1 MSPAF
6 RQFLRQCWYRAWAL
20 VAVALI
26 LLALAFSALRL
37 LLPAVPGYKTELEKI
52 AGGYL
57 DAPVSIERIETD
69 WKQFRPRLH
78 LVDVRIQKKDEAAAE
93 PFLKVDEI
101 VLGLNLLA
109 SAMHWRVEVDDITV
123 VGTHL
128 SVSRDD
134 RGRVSVN
141 GLPVYTPGDRASPQ
155 PATGVPPALH
165 NRTIRLADSSIDY
178 KDAIWDVDY
187 HLDAVNLSG
196 HFTPH
201 SNNIFLSVNLPPSL
215 GESLEVGLAFSG
227 DPRDVDSLQGRA
239 FVRGVAIDLPAW
251 ARKFDKQ
258 HIVAGGLMNV
268 DAWLRFGR
276 GWRLTGKLDL
286 ETPRL
291 NLAGFTSG
299 AETGE
304 WSLGAVTTDFQA
316 AKDGD
321 RVKLDLQNLR
331 LTNDD
336 EVSWPESGLSLETRL
351 ADGANFK
358 RGRLALD
365 FVRLRELLPLL
376 RISPTLGKRVAGLG
390 VDGLEG
396 DFYDLY
402 LDWDLLGAQ
411 PAWNLRTAFSGVG
424 VRGHDRVPS
433 VSGLKG
439 KLDVS
444 EAVTTVQLDTAAVD
458 FDYPK
463 LFRQPLQITG
473 LHGDVRVE
481 RSAGRVTVS
490 SRDLKLQTPHIQ
502 GRTWFDLVLGGDQPP
517 SIDAYAVYENGD
529 IGATSR
535 YLPVGIMHDKTVEWF
550 DQAFIAGRLVQ
561 GDLEWRG
568 PLKGFPYRH
577 GEGLF
582 RIDLDGR
589 DTVMSYARDW
599 PMASGI
605 DGHFHMYGPSLSV
618 AVHDARVFD
627 SIVSNVDFHI
637 ADIKDTVIDLEGQ
650 HYGPMAD
657 MVRYL
662 RESPLHEKFA
672 VIADQLAVTGTQA
685 SNMRLHIPIR
695 KKPGR
700 EPGYAF
706 STAVYGSIFDFQ
718 DWGLQLGEV
727 NGRFD
732 YSDAATSSAPMQ
744 TLLNR
749 QLVTVQLGSENSGD
763 VTRMTVGV
771 RGLADPNRLLQKVFP
786 AGLPYVNGVTDFD
799 AEVRL
804 ALRNDSGRD
813 IPPVLHVES
822 ALQGVELS
830 YPAPFRKPAAE
841 AERFELDARFQPNHE
856 VVADLAYGG
865 WLRGRFALA
874 SNGGDKL
881 SITRANLQANAA
893 VRPRLPAADITLQ
906 GHVPVLNIDD
916 WRNLDHAGSD
926 GAGPG
931 LMDKLSR
938 ADLHVGRFTYLNRTL
953 DNAGIRLN
961 QEEHNWKLDIQSA
974 LLRGDIL
981 IPKDGFERRGLAI
994 NLDYL
999 DVDRL
1004 NAGTRGGGK
1013 PPLPTT
1019 VPPFQLSAAKIV
1031 LNDWQLK
1038 NVKMLAAPMDGG
1050 IKAHSIRIEDPS
1062 IGMQGEG
1069 EWTVDENSRHH
1080 TELSVRF
1087 DSNNVGRGLENFG
1100 YSKVIK
1106 DGQGTAEFD
1115 VHWDASPADFSLE
1128 LLEGS
1133 ANLQLKDGQILD
1145 IDPKGGRLLGLLSA
1159 QTIPRRLA
1167 LDFKDVFAKG
1177 LRFDK
1182 MKGRFNFADGNAY
1195 TSDYYIDGPPG
1206 RIDIEGRTG
1215 LLARDYD
1222 QRVLFRPDLSSSLPL
1237 VGTLLGGTST
1247 GVAMIVVDRIARLFG
1262 KQTDDLARFEYKL
1275 SGSWD
1280 DPVFTRIIKRTG
1292 RTALS
1297 EADSES
1303 VE

>member
-6 RQFLRQCWYRAWAL
+6 RQFLRQCWYRGWAL

-26 LLALAFSALRL
+26 LVALAFSALRL

-69 WKQFRPRLH
+69 WKRFRPRLH
-78 LVDVRIQKKDEAAAE
+78 LVDVQIHKKGEAASAT
-93 PFLKVDEI
+93 FLKVDEI
-101 VLGLNLLA
+101 ILGLNPLA
-109 SAMHWRVEVDDITV
+109 SAMHGRVEVDEITV

-141 GLPVYTPGDRASPQ
+141 GITVYTPGDRASPR
-155 PATGVPPALH
+155 PAIGVPPALQ

-178 KDAIWDVDY
+178 KDAIWDIDY

-196 HFTPH
+196 HFTPR
-201 SNNIFLSVNLPPSL
+201 SNNVFLSVNLPPSL

-227 DPRDVDSLQGRA
+227 DLRDVDTLKGRA
-239 FVRGVAIDLPAW
+239 FIRGVAVDLPAW
-251 ARKFDKQ
+251 ARKFDKR
-258 HIVAGGLMNV
+258 HIVLGGQMNV
-268 DAWLRFGR
+268 DAWLKFGH
-276 GWRLTGKLDL
+276 GWRLAGKLDL
-286 ETPRL
+286 QTPRL
-291 NLAGFTSG
+291 NLAGLAGG
-299 AETGE
+299 AGTDE
-304 WSLGAVTTDFQA
+304 WALQALATNFQL

-321 RVKLDLQNLR
+321 RVKLDLQNLQ

-336 EVSWPESGLSLETRL
+336 EVNWPESGLSLESRL
-351 ADGANFK
+351 TDGANFK
-358 RGRLALD
+358 QGRLALD

-376 RISPTLGKRVAGLG
+376 RVSPALQHRLAGLG

-411 PAWNLRTAFSGVG
+411 PAWNLRTAFSGAG
-424 VRGHDRVPS
+424 VRGHERMPS

-439 KLDVS
+439 RLDVS
-444 EAVTTVQLDTAAVD
+444 NAVTTVQLDASAVD
-458 FDYPK
+458 VDYPK

-473 LHGDVRVE
+473 LRGDVRIGKVAD
-481 RSAGRVTVS
+481 RITVS

-502 GRTWFDLVLGGDQPP
+502 GRIGFDLTLGGDQPP
-517 SIDAYAVYENGD
+517 FIDAYAVYENGD
-529 IGATSR
+529 LAATSR

-589 DTVMSYARDW
+589 DTVMSYAHDW
-599 PMASGI
+599 PVASGI
-605 DGHFHMYGPSLSV
+605 DGHLHMSGASLSV
-618 AVHDARVFD
+618 AVHDARIFD
-627 SIVSNVDFHI
+627 SIVSNVDFHV
-637 ADIKDTVIDLEGQ
+637 DDVKDAVIDLEGQ

-657 MVRYL
+657 IVRYL

-672 VIADQLAVTGTQA
+672 AVADQLAVTGTQA
-685 SNMRLHIPIR
+685 SNMRLHIPIK

-706 STAVYGSIFDFQ
+706 STAVYRGTFDFQ

-727 NGRFD
+727 NARFD
-732 YSDAATSSAPMQ
+732 YSDAATGSAPFD
-744 TLLNR
+744 TLLNG
-749 QLVTVQLGSENSGD
+749 QPVTVQLGSEDNGD

-771 RGLADPNRLLQKVFP
+771 HGKGDPNRLLQKAFP
-786 AGLPYVNGVTDFD
+786 AGLPQVTGVTDFD

-804 ALRNDSGRD
+804 ALRNDRD

-830 YPAPFRKPAAE
+830 YPAPFRKPAAA
-841 AERFELDARFQPNHE
+841 AERLGLDARFQPDHE
-856 VVADLAYGG
+856 VIADLEYGD
-865 WLRGRFALA
+865 WLRGRLALA
-874 SNGGDKL
+874 PNGDGRL
-881 SITRANLQANAA
+881 SISRANLQANTL
-893 VRPRLPAADITLQ
+893 VPPRLPAEGITIQ

-916 WRNLDHAGSD
+916 WWDLDQGGGD
-926 GAGPG
+926 GPG
-931 LMDKLSR
+931 LVDKFER

-953 DNAGIRLN
+953 DGAGIRMSRETN
-961 QEEHNWKLDIQSA
+961 NWKLDIQSA

-981 IPKDGFERRGLAI
+981 IPRDGFEHRGLAI
-994 NLDYL
+994 NLEYL

-1004 NAGTRGGGK
+1004 NAGAHGGK

-1019 VPPFQLSAAKIV
+1019 VPPFQLSADKIV

-1038 NVKMLAAPMDGG
+1038 NVKMLAAPIDGG

-1069 EWTVDENSRHH
+1069 EWTVDENSRQH

-1100 YSKVIK
+1100 YSKIIR
-1106 DGQGTAEFD
+1106 DGHGTAEFD
-1115 VHWDASPADFSLE
+1115 VHWDGAPADFSLD

-1133 ANLQLKDGQILD
+1133 ANLSLKDGQILD
-1145 IDPKGGRLLGLLSA
+1145 IDPGGGRLLGLLSV

-1182 MKGRFNFADGNAY
+1182 MKGHFNFADGNAY
-1195 TSDYYIDGPPG
+1195 TNDYQIDGPPG

-1222 QRVLFRPDLSSSLPL
+1222 QRVLFRPDLSSSLPV
-1237 VGTLLGGTST
+1237 VGTLLGGTSA

-1262 KQTDDLARFEYKL
+1262 KQTDDLARFEYTL
-1275 SGSWD
+1275 TGSWD
-1280 DPVFTRIIKRTG
+1280 DPVFTRILKRTG
-1292 RTALS
+1292 KGKTALS
-1297 EADSES
+1297 DADS